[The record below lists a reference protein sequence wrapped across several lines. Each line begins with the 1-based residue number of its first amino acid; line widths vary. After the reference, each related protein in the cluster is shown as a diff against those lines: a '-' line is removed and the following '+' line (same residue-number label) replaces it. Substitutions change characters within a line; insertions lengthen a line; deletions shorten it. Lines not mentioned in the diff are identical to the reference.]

1 MDYQMLVLD
10 LDGTLTNSRKE
21 LTEPT
26 KQALIEIRRKEES
39 CTCQRTPDQRY
50 RSSGRKA
57 ESFQI
62 RRIYALLQRSQDYP
76 VLYRRDHL

>member
-26 KQALIEIRRKEES
+26 KQALIEIQEEGKKVVLAS
-39 CTCQRTPDQRY
+39 GRQRY